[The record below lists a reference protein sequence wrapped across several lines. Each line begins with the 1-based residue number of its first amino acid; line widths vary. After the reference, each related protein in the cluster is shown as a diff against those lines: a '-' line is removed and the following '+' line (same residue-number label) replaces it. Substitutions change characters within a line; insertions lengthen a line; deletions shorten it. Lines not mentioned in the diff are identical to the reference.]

1 MLRKRIYML
10 VVIVVLCPF
19 DWNLKAASQQE
30 LRIYLPNEKNLS
42 TDTITL
48 GQIAMILGE
57 QSLTQSANAVPLGHF
72 SMPGQE
78 IRLDR
83 RTILSRLA
91 SEGIQAS
98 ISFNGSETIRVHREG
113 HCVRSDQFVTAAES
127 CLKKTLANE
136 DIESFKLLQTPDNFP
151 LPSDS
156 EDVTLSAC
164 LFGNQTSAVRCVRV
178 SVMHNDEQLCQQNVV
193 FTVQYKCHRLVALND
208 ILPKVPITPENARIE
223 SYLSNIPGKN
233 DSMLYGMMTRR
244 TISAGTVITANM
256 VEPKQPEIMV
266 KRRQKVL
273 LRLESKGLFVSALGE
288 AMNDGGVGDLVEVK
302 RGKGS
307 EQRIILGRVMPDG
320 AVEPVL

>member
-1 MLRKRIYML
+1 ML
-10 VVIVVLCPF
+10 VVLVVLCHS
-19 DWNLKAASQQE
+19 DWILKADNQQE
-30 LRIYLPNEKNLS
+30 LRIYLPNKKCLG

-48 GQIAMILGE
+48 GRIAMVLGE
-57 QSLTQSANAVPLGHF
+57 QSLAESANAVPLGHF

-91 SEGIQAS
+91 GEGIQAS
-98 ISFNGSETIRVHREG
+98 IRFNGSETIRVQREG
-113 HCVRSDQFVTAAES
+113 HCVQSDQFVKAAES
-127 CLKKTLANE
+127 CLKKALADE
-136 DIESFKLLQTPDNFP
+136 DIESFKLLRTPDHFP

-156 EDVTLSAC
+156 KDVTLSAC
-164 LFGNQTSAVRCVRV
+164 LFGNQTGAVRRVRV
-178 SVMHNDEQLCQQNVV
+178 SVIRNDEQLSQQDVV
-193 FTVQYKCHRLVALND
+193 FTIQYKCHRLVALKD
-208 ILPKVPITPENARIE
+208 IPVNVPITPENARIE

-233 DSMLYGMMTRR
+233 DSMLYGMMARR
-244 TISAGTVITANM
+244 TITAGTVIAANM
-256 VEPKQPEIMV
+256 VEPKQPEILV

-288 AMNDGGVGDLVEVK
+288 AMSDGGVGDLVEVK